1 MYLGYKG
8 KNKDVFDLVS
18 PTHQLSDLKGDPAL
32 LDLETKA
39 EIDDINENTLIKI
52 LNKEKYF

>member
-18 PTHQLSDLKGDPAL
+18 PTHQFSDLKGDPAF